1 MIIKETVCDICG
13 CEIAKRDIKEI
24 SQLEQDSINCVSI
37 GKRIVVEDCCDNCM
51 KQLELCLEHMIQEN
65 NHD

>member
-1 MIIKETVCDICG
+1 MIIEKIVCDICG
-13 CEIAKRDIKEI
+13 CEIAKRDMNEI
-24 SQLEQDSINCVSI
+24 SQLGQDSINCISI

-51 KQLELCLEHMIQEN
+51 EQLELCLKHMIQEN

>member
-1 MIIKETVCDICG
+1 MIIKEIVCDICG

-51 KQLELCLEHMIQEN
+51 KQLESCLEHMIQEN